1 MYTKDDDMVADQ
13 GQCPIAQVLR
23 NSLSGHSPGLARDE
37 ILYAEGIIEGRKT
50 NKPKEKKVPENKFR
64 DLEWR

>member
-37 ILYAEGIIEGRKT
+37 IL
-50 NKPKEKKVPENKFR
+50 
-64 DLEWR
+64 